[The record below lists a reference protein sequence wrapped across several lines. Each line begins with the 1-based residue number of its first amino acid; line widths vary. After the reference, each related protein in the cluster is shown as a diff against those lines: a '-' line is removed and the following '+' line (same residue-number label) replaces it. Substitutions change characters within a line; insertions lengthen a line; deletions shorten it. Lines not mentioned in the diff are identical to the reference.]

1 MYNMFDL
8 CHHALASSADIGI
21 VVEYLMEVVKK
32 FEQKNKKIIIIFD
45 YRRIQVNPDSKS
57 TGKKE
62 ERNQQA

>member
-1 MYNMFDL
+1 MFDL

-21 VVEYLMEVVKK
+21 VLEYLMEVVKK
-32 FEQKNKKIIIIFD
+32 FEQKKFKKKIIIFD
-45 YRRIQVNPDSKS
+45 YKRIQVNPDRKS

>member
-1 MYNMFDL
+1 MFDL

-32 FEQKNKKIIIIFD
+32 FEQKKLKKKKITIFD
-45 YRRIQVNPDSKS
+45 YKRIQVNPDRKS

>member
-1 MYNMFDL
+1 MFDL

-21 VVEYLMEVVKK
+21 VLEYLMEVVEK
-32 FEQKNKKIIIIFD
+32 FEQKKLKKKIIIFD
-45 YRRIQVNPDSKS
+45 YKRIQVNPDRKS